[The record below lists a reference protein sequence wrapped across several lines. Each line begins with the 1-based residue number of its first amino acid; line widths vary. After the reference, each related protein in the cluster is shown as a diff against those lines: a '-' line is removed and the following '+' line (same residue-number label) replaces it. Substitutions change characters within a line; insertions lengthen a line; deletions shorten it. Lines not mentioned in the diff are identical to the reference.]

1 MNQKRYLVL
10 IVVIIAF
17 CISANTGNAQHIRE
31 WQSTSRIKNQLTHVV
46 PALWQD
52 LPKLNAKTKIKL
64 LDVDGPGV
72 ISMFHSCAF
81 VAPGEGISF
90 NLDSYVSQNVILRIF
105 YDGEEKP
112 SIEMPLMDFFADI
125 QCKSKYFNT
134 LYFSK
139 VKESHN
145 CRLPIPFRKHIIVEI
160 ENPTDKN
167 LTAYTDIQWEKV
179 TAIPAD
185 CGYLRTD
192 YHDGIIDPKI
202 PVCVFQLNKPA
213 SIVAHWIQY
222 ESEKSF
228 GNGDLICESNQEI
241 YLDGDELPTI
251 NYLGTEDAY
260 GFSWGF
266 RDIAS
271 DNYSAIVKR
280 EELKPSGRRIA
291 VLRCRENDAISFRKS
306 CKWMI
311 TYLTDP
317 GTVKAFG
324 DGKVPFRHCVYY
336 YSK

>member
-1 MNQKRYLVL
+1 MSSNLMTICTIVLFMNLGSAYSQKQRDWHSV
-10 IVVIIAF
+10 A
-17 CISANTGNAQHIRE
+17 
-31 WQSTSRIKNQLTHVV
+31 RIKEQKTHVV

-52 LPKLNAKTKIKL
+52 LPKLNAKTRIKL

-81 VAPGEGISF
+81 VAPGEGIAF
-90 NLDSYVSQNVILRIF
+90 NLDSYVSQNVILRIY

-112 SIEMPLMDFFADI
+112 AIEMPLMDFFADI

-134 LYFSK
+134 IYFSK

-145 CRLPIPFRKHIIVEI
+145 CRLPMPFRKHIAVEI

-167 LTAYTDIQWEKV
+167 LTAYTDIQWEQV
-179 TAIPAD
+179 PSIPSD
-185 CGYLRTD
+185 CGYLHTD
-192 YHDGIIDPKI
+192 YREGIIDPKI
-202 PVCVFQLNKPA
+202 QLSVFELNKPG
-213 SIVAHWIQY
+213 SLVAHWIQY

-241 YLDGDELPTI
+241 YLDGDEKPTL

-260 GFSWGF
+260 GYSWGF
-266 RDIAS
+266 RGIAS
-271 DNYSAIVKR
+271 DNYSAIMKR

-291 VLRCRENDAISFRKS
+291 ILRCRESDAISFRES
-306 CKWMI
+306 CKWII

-317 GTVKAFG
+317 GTVNAFG